1 MYVFLPSFLHPNPL
15 PLASSHA
22 HIDSFSFAAT
32 AASHFFS
39 PKDLEDFE
47 KESRKMPN
55 SKAVA
60 LKGTT

>member
-1 MYVFLPSFLHPNPL
+1 MYVSWPFILARRPLSTVLIAVPYPSFL
-15 PLASSHA
+15 
-22 HIDSFSFAAT
+22 SFS

-55 SKAVA
+55 QKAVA
-60 LKGTT
+60 LTGQK